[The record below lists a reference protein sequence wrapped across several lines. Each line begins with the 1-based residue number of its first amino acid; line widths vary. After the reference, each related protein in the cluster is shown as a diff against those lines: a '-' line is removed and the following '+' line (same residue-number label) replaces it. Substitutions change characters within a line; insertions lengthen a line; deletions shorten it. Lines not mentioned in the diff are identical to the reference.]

1 MGAMRFMSV
10 RELAKSTNQLKRALT
25 DDGKIVVT
33 SAGKPTAL
41 MIQVS
46 EANFEETLTLLN
58 HLMLSKSV
66 RDMRQIAAQNGLE
79 NLSMDEIDQE
89 IAQYRAEKRGI
100 APQGAQS

>member
-1 MGAMRFMSV
+1 MSAMRFMSV
-10 RELAKSTNQLKRALT
+10 RELAKSTNQLKEALI

-46 EANFEETLTLLN
+46 EANFEETLALLN
-58 HLMLSKSV
+58 QLMLSKSV

-79 NLSMDEIDQE
+79 NLSMDEINQE
-89 IAQYRAEKRGI
+89 IAQCR
-100 APQGAQS
+100 

>member
-10 RELAKSTNQLKRALT
+10 RELAKSTNQLKEALT
-25 DDGKIVVT
+25 DDGKVVLT

-79 NLSMDEIDQE
+79 NLSMAEIDQE
-89 IAQYRAEKRGI
+89 IAQYRAEKRGT
-100 APQGAQS
+100 ALQGAQS